1 MLAELIADYETVET
15 LLIYLLVAGG
25 VLVVTLCAVNY
36 RGPAGDLD
44 AAVDWETGEAGTD
57 FYTSAFPRFH
67 AGQTVLVVH
76 ELNYSNG
83 CGIMVPAG
91 EQLELINCRRTNNGW
106 RWSAWHDGVFVGP
119 IPEDMIEPLVRS

>member
-36 RGPAGDLD
+36 RGPAGDPD
-44 AAVDWETGEAGTD
+44 AAVDWSTGQLLPDYHAN
-57 FYTSAFPRFH
+57 AFPQFH
-67 AGQTVLVVH
+67 VGQIVRTRG
-76 ELNYSNG
+76 ELNYSHG
-83 CGIMVPAG
+83 SGIMVPAG
-91 EQLELINCRRTNNGW
+91 APMELINCRRTNNGW

-119 IPEDMIEPLVRS
+119 IPEDMIEPQVRS